1 MEFPSG
7 NLYSGLTKFDINQV
21 DNQNHAAVAFLNR
34 TFFNVNPNK
43 EGALAFNFGMSN
55 MLSSEGLERATRQQA
70 ADFSPTGKILTFD
83 VETTGVTRGSQVRS
97 FAGRIADASG
107 GQVEEF
113 GVAFENMQMATAKVR
128 TSQGSMLLSEGV
140 NVIEGT
146 NPANVKSMANGGAE
160 FVTQSKELFKSIL
173 RDDVKHLSG
182 HNILFDLQKMTETL
196 NSLDA
201 FDDEAKGLMNSVF
214 DRISGR
220 GSYVGQSD
228 FLIDT
233 RETLTGYFARKAES
247 QGIATSEKAMR
258 LLAPESIGKIATGGS
273 TTPSSIENIV
283 ANSNILQLI
292 EEESKVTGSAG
303 DDARSLMRR
312 IQGGSHIAETDV
324 HMQATLQKHQLA
336 GTLDFFDSDSTA
348 GVSDFVKMG
357 RKKYLSGSAILPT
370 TNIADVAHLEKSGI
384 DYLSG
389 AGARKVSIEGI
400 TASELGIGTQTRGF
414 SRFVGPDVSGNLRY
428 NDNFGRFEFEYEN
441 SRGVKQLVG
450 IGDESTAQNAIAS
463 KLRSI
468 GTSNDN
474 ISVRGFSY
482 IDATKVEQ
490 GLFARNAIQGI
501 TAEADTDQ
509 FIRSLGITD
518 EQFGVT
524 PSSSSRLANLTR
536 SQGQKDI
543 QPVLTLG
550 DSVIKQY
557 HQTVARSGLG
567 FSSLNVQDRVLGV
580 KMAQATSSIGTDM
593 ARAIES
599 SSVDSVGK
607 SLAHARKANLLSE
620 MGFSF
625 FKAQTQTR
633 LIGELD
639 DAGPRP
645 ASKIMANF
653 ESLFSFA
660 ETRTAPLVAG
670 QSETVVKS
678 LGVKAF
684 GGADILGS
692 DLNRFTLSL
701 VQGGVDEAGM
711 GARVN
716 VVWGANKTFSED
728 QSKLL
733 ASHLLDSVQSQE
745 ELLSQIDGYELT
757 NSLTKTEL
765 IAAGAKGTPE
775 REKIV
780 TDIAEQIRN
789 KGIVVGNVEDDI
801 AQALMDSF
809 KKSGVSLIDNDVELL
824 NYVMRLAHSKEGLLT
839 FAGPRNVAADQ
850 AAGMTSRALQTEIDQ
865 VLEGSRAAG
874 EFFTENKGAERKAIQ
889 VLRDARGSSSLG
901 EAVDTT
907 RKAISD
913 LKTPMTDFY
922 LKNKTKLGYAG
933 IAMAALGAGYYMSK
947 KHRESALYDETVK
960 SQPTE
965 PGNPRRAMQRNQAS
979 TANLQSTRRDPLTT
993 AGVVGNLDRSK
1004 IGHTQMGPNKYNHL
1018 YGG

>member
-7 NLYSGLTKFDINQV
+7 NLYSSLMKFDVNQV

-43 EGALAFNFGMSN
+43 EGTLAFNFGMSN
-55 MLSSEGLERATRQQA
+55 MLTSESLERTIRQQS
-70 ADFSPTGKILTFD
+70 ADFTPAGRILTFD
-83 VETTGVTRGSQVRS
+83 VETTGVTKGSQVRS

-113 GVAFENMQMATAKVR
+113 GVAFENMQMANAKVR
-128 TSQGSMLLSEGV
+128 TSRGSMLLSEGV

-146 NPANVKSMANGGAE
+146 NAANVKSMANGGAE
-160 FVTQSKELFKSIL
+160 FVSQSKELFKNIL
-173 RDDVKHLSG
+173 REDVNHLSG
-182 HNILFDLQKMTETL
+182 HNILFDLQKMSETL

-201 FDDEAKGLMNSVF
+201 FDDEAKTMMNSVF

-220 GSYVGQSD
+220 GSYAGQTD

-233 RETLTGYFARKAES
+233 KETLTGYFARKAEQ

-258 LLAPESIGKIATGGS
+258 LLSPESIGKISAGGS

-283 ANSNILQLI
+283 ANSNVLQLI
-292 EEESKVTGSAG
+292 EEESKITGAGG

-324 HMQATLQKHQLA
+324 HMQATLQKYQLS
-336 GTLDFFDSDSTA
+336 GTLDFLDYDSTA
-348 GVSDFVKMG
+348 GFSDFVKMG
-357 RKKYLSGSAILPT
+357 RRKYLSGSAILPT

-389 AGARKVSIEGI
+389 AGARNVTVEGI
-400 TASELGIGTQTRGF
+400 TASEIGLQRGTNG
-414 SRFVGPDVSGNLRY
+414 RLVSQDIQGVLRY
-428 NDNFGRFEFEYEN
+428 NDEASMFQFQYT
-441 SRGVKQLVG
+441 SRAGVEQTVS
-450 IGDESTAQNAIAS
+450 IGDEAVARNAISS

-468 GTSNDN
+468 STSNDN

-482 IDATKVEQ
+482 VDATKVEQ
-490 GLFARNAIQGI
+490 GLVARNAVQGI
-501 TAEADTDQ
+501 TAEGDSDQ
-509 FIRSLGITD
+509 FIRALGLTD

-524 PSSSSRLANLTR
+524 PPSSSRLANITR
-536 SQGQKDI
+536 SQTQKDI

-593 ARAIES
+593 ARAIEHS
-599 SSVDSVGK
+599 SIDSAGK

-625 FKAQTQTR
+625 FKAQTETR
-633 LIGELD
+633 LIGEID

-645 ASKIMANF
+645 ASKVMANF

-701 VQGGVDEAGM
+701 VQGGADEAGM

-733 ASHLLDSVQSQE
+733 ASHLLDVAKNE
-745 ELLSQIDGYELT
+745 EQLLSTINGYELT
-757 NSLTKTEL
+757 NSMTKTEL
-765 IAAGAKGTPE
+765 IAAGAKGAPE

-789 KGIVVGNVEDDI
+789 KGIVVGNVQDDV

-809 KKSGVSLIDNDVELL
+809 KKAGVSLIDNDVELL

-839 FAGPRNVAADQ
+839 FAGPRNIAADQ
-850 AAGMTSRALQTEIDQ
+850 AAGMTSRAVQSEIDQ
-865 VLEGSRAAG
+865 VLESSRAAG

-901 EAVDTT
+901 EAIDTT
-907 RKAISD
+907 RRAVSD
-913 LKTPMTDFY
+913 MKTPMTDFY

-933 IAMAALGAGYYMSK
+933 IAIAALGAGYYMSK

-965 PGNPRRAMQRNQAS
+965 PNNPRRATQRNQAS